1 MTFTLSAAAMRAALT
16 DGIRRTLGSAVSK
29 RQHQQHLQQQHQ
41 LCSSSS
47 NSSGSTKRRPQSAT
61 ASRTAAGQRHTATTL
76 AASTTNATVTSDGG
90 SSKQWASRTGPAR
103 LHNLVSMVA
112 EVLAL
117 CDCIMYALFDA
128 YAVVV
133 IAAMCCWA
141 SACT

>member
-1 MTFTLSAAAMRAALT
+1 MRAALT

-29 RQHQQHLQQQHQ
+29 RQRQQHLQHQ

-47 NSSGSTKRRPQSAT
+47 DSSGSIKRRPQSAT
-61 ASRTAAGQRHTATTL
+61 TARTAAAQRHSATTT
-76 AASTTNATVTSDGG
+76 AASNTTATSDGG
-90 SSKQWASRTGPAR
+90 SSSKQWASRTGPAR

-117 CDCIMYALFDA
+117 YGYIVYALLDTH
-128 YAVVV
+128 AVV
-133 IAAMCCWA
+133 ITAAMWCWV